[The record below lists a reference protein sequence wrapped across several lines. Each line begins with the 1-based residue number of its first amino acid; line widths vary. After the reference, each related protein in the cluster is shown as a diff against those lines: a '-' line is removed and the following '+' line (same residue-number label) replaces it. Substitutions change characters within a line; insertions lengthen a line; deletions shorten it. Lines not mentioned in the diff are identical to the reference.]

1 MEKVIEE
8 LRKNREPIVDQCR
21 GIFGEVESLLGEPET
36 LTETLPK
43 NVCERIVDVDGIDK
57 CSSYVSPK
65 AMWRLNRCPLEN
77 HLPREDTSKKGI
89 QKVRVGQQKHKKK
102 K

>member
-1 MEKVIEE
+1 MPDVIEE

-21 GIFGEVESLLGEPET
+21 GIFEKVENLIGEPET
-36 LTETLPK
+36 LTATIPK
-43 NVCERIVDVDGIDK
+43 IICERIVDVDGVDK

-65 AMWRLNRCPLEN
+65 AMWRLGRCPLEN
-77 HLPREDTSKKGI
+77 HLPREDDSKKGI